1 MMKRIVA
8 AGWVLAG
15 IVVAPMAAFAYKPAP
30 APLMTEWGE
39 KMTPETAWRAYP
51 RPQMTRPGWTCLN
64 GLWKYA
70 VTPVTKTSGRP
81 SQWDG
86 EILVPF
92 APESALS
99 GVGRTI
105 QPNEFLW
112 YTREIVCDPQPGERI
127 LLHFDGVDFRA
138 QVYIGHTEIT
148 DVPHFGPQEP
158 FTLDITPYVKK
169 GANEL
174 TVCLPRLWMKSSVG
188 SHAQTVS
195 SLAPFFT

>member
-1 MMKRIVA
+1 MMKRIIT
-8 AGWVLAG
+8 AGWALAG
-15 IVVAPMAAFAYKPAP
+15 IVVAPMAAFAYKPASV
-30 APLMTEWGE
+30 PLMTTWGE
-39 KMTPETAWRAYP
+39 AMTPETAWRAYP

-70 VTPVTKTSGRP
+70 VTPVANTSGRP
-81 SQWDG
+81 TKWDG

-138 QVYIGHTEIT
+138 QVYIGHVEVT
-148 DVPHFGPQEP
+148 DVPHFGAQEP
-158 FTLDITPYVKK
+158 FTIDITPYVKK
-169 GANEL
+169 GVNEL
-174 TVCLPRLWMKSSVG
+174 TVCAWDPTDDFIQSRGKQCLNPRG
-188 SHAQTVS
+188 
-195 SLAPFFT
+195 